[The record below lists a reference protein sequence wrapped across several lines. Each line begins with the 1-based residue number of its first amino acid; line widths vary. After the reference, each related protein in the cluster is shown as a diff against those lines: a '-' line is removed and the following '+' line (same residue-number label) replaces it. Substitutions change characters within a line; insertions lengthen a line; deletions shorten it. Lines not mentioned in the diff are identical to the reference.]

1 MSSLPDFH
9 NERPSDFRQV
19 ADAFLAQPG
28 LPFAHVLSAD
38 RIERIFAKHHN
49 IFGGAVYTTA
59 VMVWSFLSQILRDG
73 KQASCR
79 AAVARVVAHQQ
90 QTGGAVPTSD
100 TGNYC
105 RGRAKLSEGALHELT
120 VEVGAEVEQQIDK
133 VWLWKDIHCKL
144 IDGFTF
150 TMQDTP
156 ANQAAYPQPKTQKR
170 GVGFPIARACAILS
184 LATGCLL
191 ELAEGPYSGK
201 ETGENWLLR
210 SLLKSFLAGDLVV
223 ADRYYCSFMM
233 IALLTQQKVDV
244 CTRLHQKRHADFRR
258 GTRLGPDDHLITWTK
273 PRGRSGWT
281 RQPMP
286 RSPTL

>member
-28 LPFAHVLSAD
+28 LPFARVVRRSD
-38 RIERIFAKHHN
+38 RAN
-49 IFGGAVYTTA
+49 
-59 VMVWSFLSQILRDG
+59 LC
-73 KQASCR
+73 QASQHLRRRRLHDRRHGLVVPEPDSPRRQAGLLPSGRGSRRCSPTTNGRRR
-79 AAVARVVAHQQ
+79 ADLRHGKLLPRSGQIV
-90 QTGGAVPTSD
+90 G
-100 TGNYC
+100 
-105 RGRAKLSEGALHELT
+105 RGVHELT
-120 VEVGAEVEQQIDK
+120 IEVGAEVEQQIDR

-144 IDGFTF
+144 MDGFTF

-170 GVGFPIARACAILS
+170 GVGFPSPASVRFCRCHRLS
-184 LATGCLL
+184 VGVGR
-191 ELAEGPYSGK
+191 GPYSGK
-201 ETGENWLLR
+201 ETGENALLR

-258 GTRLGPDDHLITWTK
+258 GTRLGPDNHLITWTK
-273 PRGRSGWT
+273 PARPSGST